1 MPRSLL
7 IDSSGATSHT
17 CLQCPSPFSTAWI
30 AQTKLGAV
38 PVVVYAA
45 VFTLVNATY
54 LMLCQEAVDRPQAED
69 VPPQMKRM
77 MRMRSVVTQLV
88 FSIAAVVALAAPLA
102 GIALICLCLV
112 VYHRPEAPK
121 TPPTET

>member
-1 MPRSLL
+1 M
-7 IDSSGATSHT
+7 
-17 CLQCPSPFSTAWI
+17 
-30 AQTKLGAV
+30 
-38 PVVVYAA
+38 
-45 VFTLVNATY
+45 NATY

-77 MRMRSVVTQLV
+77 MRMRSVVTLLV

-112 VYHRPEAPK
+112 VYLRPEAPG